1 VIRVIL
7 AGIRGR
13 VGQGLADAISRETDV
28 TVVAGVSR
36 SSNSS
41 GNIPILSLDEALRV
55 GADVFV
61 DYTRADAVR
70 SHVMAALSKGLHV
83 VIGTS
88 GLTPSDFDDIDRLA
102 RERQVGVFAAGN
114 FSLTAALLQTFALT
128 AAKVLPQWE
137 IVDYSYDKKPDAPSG
152 TTRELAERLAA
163 VRSPERSV
171 ALEQTLGSRDAR
183 GALVAGSTVHSL
195 RLPGFVSSC
204 EIIFGTGHE
213 RLSLRHDSIDATLP
227 YVQGTLLAIRRVST
241 FVGLK
246 RGLDNILPLFQCTRC
261 ASPVP

>member
-1 VIRVIL
+1 MIRVIL

-13 VGQGLADAISRETDV
+13 VGRGLVDAIAKESDIQL
-28 TVVAGVSR
+28 VAGVSR
-36 SSNSS
+36 TESASDA
-41 GNIPILSLDEALRV
+41 IPVLTLERSLQTD
-55 GADVFV
+55 ADVFV
-61 DYTRADAVR
+61 DYTRADVVKAN
-70 SHVMAALSKGLHV
+70 VMTALWKGLHV

-114 FSLTAALLQTFALT
+114 FSLTAALLQTFALMT
-128 AAKVLPQWE
+128 AKIIPQWE
-137 IVDYSYDKKPDAPSG
+137 IVDYSYDQKPDAPSG
-152 TTRELAERLAA
+152 TTRELAERLAV
-163 VRSPERSV
+163 VRTPERPV
-171 ALEQTLGSRDAR
+171 PMDRTLGARDAR
-183 GALVAGSTVHSL
+183 GALIAGSTVHSL

-213 RLSLRHDSIDATLP
+213 RLSLRHDSIDATRP

-246 RGLDNILPLFQCTRC
+246 RGLDNILTLFQ
-261 ASPVP
+261 

>member
-1 VIRVIL
+1 MIQVIL
-7 AGIRGR
+7 SGIRGR
-13 VGQGLADAISRETDV
+13 VGRGLVDAISRETDM

-36 SSNSS
+36 ARDTS
-41 GNIPILSLDEALRV
+41 GDIPIVPLNEALRID
-55 GADVFV
+55 ADVFV

-70 SHVMAALSKGLHV
+70 GNVMAALSKGLHV

-88 GLTPSDFDDIDRLA
+88 GLTPSDFDDVDRLA
-102 RERQVGVFAAGN
+102 RERRVGVFAAGN

-128 AAKVLPQWE
+128 AAKFLPQWE

-163 VRSPERSV
+163 VRLPERSV
-171 ALEQTLGSRDAR
+171 ALEQTFGSREAR
-183 GALVAGSTVHSL
+183 GSLVAGSTVHSL

-227 YVQGTLLAIRRVST
+227 YVQGTLLAVRQVQT
-241 FVGLK
+241 FIGLK
-246 RGLDNILPLFQCTRC
+246 RGLDSILPL
-261 ASPVP
+261 SP